1 MAAAVAFWV
10 FFDRQRAPEQQM
22 DTALNAMPAWQVIKE
37 QEPAL
42 HQRILDQMAALQK
55 RASGQQIIDT
65 IQPQIL
71 HLQMSRLQNAPDA
84 NVVNYMTINME
95 QTAAISEGERRR
107 LLPLPLPDG
116 EGRREPDAH
125 AG

>member
-1 MAAAVAFWV
+1 
-10 FFDRQRAPEQQM
+10 
-22 DTALNAMPAWQVIKE
+22 MPAWQVIKE
-37 QEPAL
+37 QEPVL

-55 RASGQQIIDT
+55 AGEPEQKIIDT

-95 QTAAISEGERRR
+95 QTAAIQKVSDDACFRFLYPAVKGCQ
-107 LLPLPLPDG
+107 
-116 EGRREPDAH
+116 PDAH